1 MGQSLRPAV
10 EKRQMRPHSIES
22 AVLMLGS
29 GGCTKSSLSGGQE
42 ITIITNSSSLWVTLQ
57 ELTPTLTT
65 L

>member
-1 MGQSLRPAV
+1 MG
-10 EKRQMRPHSIES
+10 PHSIES
-22 AVLMLGS
+22 AVLMLRS

-57 ELTPTLTT
+57 ELTLTLMT